1 MSSSPLDLPASWGCC
16 WVYVWGDSCLRQ
28 KVELLN
34 LSSSFWLRIQETR
47 FHPLPCQATAEWCW
61 ASHLYSTS
69 FCKMGLHALP
79 SLSQSVITKFTWENT
94 RREEME
100 KLKPLSP
107 RRVLFWFSLCRCL
120 RQLPTSEPCFLQPR
134 SVDVSSS
141 GKFCSGVYT
150 RGFEAIYQTPLPG
163 TALRCW
169 QQVAGSLQMCC
180 LFQQRN
186 IRGGR
191 GEGSLLFL
199 PNHTYEG
206 AIENLEAASSSG
218 TFHKIRVCWPL
229 LIITFCSS

>member
-1 MSSSPLDLPASWGCC
+1 MKWWVPHPWTCLLLGDAVGCMCGGTPVWGRKLSYLISHLPSDWGSRRPGSILCPVRQQLNDAGLVTYTLRASVKWGYTPCPLFLRASLQSSHEKTPGERRWKSWNHSPLAGFYS
-16 WVYVWGDSCLRQ
+16 DS
-28 KVELLN
+28 
-34 LSSSFWLRIQETR
+34 
-47 FHPLPCQATAEWCW
+47 
-61 ASHLYSTS
+61 
-69 FCKMGLHALP
+69 
-79 SLSQSVITKFTWENT
+79 
-94 RREEME
+94 
-100 KLKPLSP
+100 
-107 RRVLFWFSLCRCL
+107 SLCGCL

-199 PNHTYEG
+199 PNHTY
-206 AIENLEAASSSG
+206 
-218 TFHKIRVCWPL
+218 
-229 LIITFCSS
+229 